1 MSNYDLKIVK
11 YKTVYCI
18 ELGISMFGSIMYV
31 CSVFLFVCLFACMR
45 VFACMYVC
53 IDKREVSGVSGQL
66 TIRILT
72 IEQQGPI
79 LKSHSTQSRVFNW
92 TKSMAERE
100 ENFCENKW
108 VKT

>member
-1 MSNYDLKIVK
+1 MK
-11 YKTVYCI
+11 YRTVYCI

-31 CSVFLFVCLFACMR
+31 CSVFLFVCLLACMR

-53 IDKREVSGVSGQL
+53 IDKREVSGNVRATHHSYINNRA
-66 TIRILT
+66 T
-72 IEQQGPI
+72 GPI